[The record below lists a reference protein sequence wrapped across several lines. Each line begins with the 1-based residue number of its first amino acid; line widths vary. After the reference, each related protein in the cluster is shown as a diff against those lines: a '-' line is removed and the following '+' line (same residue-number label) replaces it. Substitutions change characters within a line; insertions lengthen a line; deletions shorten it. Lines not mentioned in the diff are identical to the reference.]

1 MFARRNKRT
10 QSTLDLR
17 EVAKKQAKNRQRRPF
32 PRWLQIAAAALFCV
46 AVAGGAY
53 YLISTKL
60 VHPRSQKDAMLQ
72 AVSRVG
78 EHIILPTDETP
89 TYGTVADASKLKD
102 QTFFKQAANNDEL
115 LIYQKA
121 KLTIL
126 YRPSIDKIVNIGPL
140 IIGSSGSAYIT
151 SRFAIKNGSGK
162 PESSDMLASRLRQLY
177 PNATISSIQAASR
190 SYPGTIAIDLTKK
203 NQPLDEQVADS
214 LGIKAG
220 QPPLGEALPAGD
232 ILIIIGTDFK

>member
-1 MFARRNKRT
+1 MFSRRNRQT

-17 EVAKKQAKNRQRRPF
+17 EVAKKQAKNRHRRPF
-32 PRWLQIAAAALFCV
+32 PLWIKI
-46 AVAGGAY
+46 AVAAVLCAVVACGAY

-60 VHPRSQKDAMLQ
+60 IHPSSQKDAMLQ

-78 EHIILPTDETP
+78 EHIILPTGETP
-89 TYGTVADASKLKD
+89 TYGTVADSTKLKD
-102 QTFFKQAANNDEL
+102 QTFFKNADNGDEL
-115 LIYQKA
+115 LIYEKA

-126 YRPSIDKIVNIGPL
+126 YRPSINKIVNIGPL
-140 IIGSSGSAYIT
+140 VTGSSGSAYVT

-162 PESSDMLASRLRQLY
+162 PENSDILVARLKQLY
-177 PNATISSIQAASR
+177 PNATIGSIQSASR
-190 SYPGTIAIDLTKK
+190 SYPDTIAIDLTKK

-220 QPPLGEALPAGD
+220 QPPLDEPLPDGE